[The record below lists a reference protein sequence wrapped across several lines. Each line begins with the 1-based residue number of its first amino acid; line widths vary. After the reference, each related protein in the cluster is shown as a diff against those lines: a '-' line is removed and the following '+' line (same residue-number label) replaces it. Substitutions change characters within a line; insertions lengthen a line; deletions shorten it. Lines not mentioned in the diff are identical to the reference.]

1 MAALRRF
8 LSAFIVRTVIFLYRQ
23 EIQECFTEEIRFLSK
38 TVHILFT
45 YDRPGTVSKSSGE
58 WRLTTAFRRCFGV
71 TTMICIN
78 QRNINETLC

>member
-23 EIQECFTEEIRFLSK
+23 EIQECFTEEISFLSK

-45 YDRPGTVSKSSGE
+45 YVVLGRSAKAAANGGSPPLFV
-58 WRLTTAFRRCFGV
+58 GV
-71 TTMICIN
+71 L
-78 QRNINETLC
+78 E